1 MDIQKGSVWKRA
13 AAGLL
18 DTMLLL
24 LVAAGIFILLLMAFD
39 YDATLEESQA
49 LQNSYLEEYGI
60 EDSWIGAQDLTDEQQ
75 ALMLEAEAAFGQ
87 DERAL
92 MLWNQLTNNLLTSLS
107 VACLIGIL
115 LLEFAVP
122 LLFGNGQTVGKKVF
136 SLSVTRVDGVKM
148 TTLQLFIRTLLGR
161 FTIETM
167 FPVYVILLILFGS
180 LGMIGTILLMALA
193 IGQVILMAATEKRT
207 LIHDLLAGTVVVD
220 HSTQTIYR
228 TTEDL
233 ISHKKRIAAERA
245 ARQEY

>member
-1 MDIQKGSVWKRA
+1 MDVQKASVWKRA

-24 LVAAGIFILLLMAFD
+24 LVAAGIFILMLTVFD
-39 YDATLEESQA
+39 YDGVLNDSEA
-49 LQNSYLEEYGI
+49 LQNSYLEAYGI
-60 EDSWIGAQDLTDEQQ
+60 DKSWIGSPDLTPEQK
-75 ALMLEAEAAFGQ
+75 ALMDEAEAAFGQ
-87 DERAL
+87 DAQAL
-92 MLWNQLTNNLLTSLS
+92 TLWEKMTGYLLTSLS
-107 VACLIGIL
+107 VGCLVGIL
-115 LLEFAVP
+115 LLEFVVP
-122 LLFGNGQTVGKKVF
+122 LLFRNGQTVGKKVF

-167 FPVYVILLILFGS
+167 FPVYVILLIVFGS
-180 LGMIGTILLMALA
+180 LGMIGTIILMALS
-193 IGQVILMAATEKRT
+193 IGQVILMSATENRS

-220 HSTQTIYR
+220 HTTQKIYR
-228 TTEDL
+228 STEDL

>member
-1 MDIQKGSVWKRA
+1 MDVQKASVWKRA

-24 LVAAGIFILLLMAFD
+24 LVAAGIFILMLTVFD
-39 YDATLEESQA
+39 YDGVLNDSEA
-49 LQNSYLEEYGI
+49 LQNSYLEAYGI
-60 EDSWIGAQDLTDEQQ
+60 DKSWIGSPDLTPEQK
-75 ALMLEAEAAFGQ
+75 ALMDEAEDAFGQ
-87 DERAL
+87 DVQAL
-92 MLWNQLTNNLLTSLS
+92 TLWEKMTGYLLTSLS
-107 VACLIGIL
+107 VGCLAGIL
-115 LLEFAVP
+115 LLEFVVP
-122 LLFGNGQTVGKKVF
+122 LLFRNGQTVGKKVF

-167 FPVYVILLILFGS
+167 FPVYVILLIYVGS
-180 LGMIGTILLMALA
+180 LGMIGTIILMALA
-193 IGQVILMAATEKRT
+193 IGQVILMSATENRS

-220 HSTQTIYR
+220 HTTQKIYR
-228 TTEDL
+228 STEDL